1 MMNPSLASIPGML
14 LRIVSA
20 GRVCNGS
27 ALLLGKALLVGSAL
41 LIGSNWAMGHDGE
54 DHEHKPRQVK
64 PAEMFAPS
72 NIPDRVILTFAADP
86 TTSQAVTW
94 RTSNEIEKGFAEIAV
109 ATHGPE
115 FEKQAVR
122 VEATTTPSKRT

>member
-27 ALLLGKALLVGSAL
+27 ALLLGKALLLGSAL

-72 NIPDRVILTFAADP
+72 NIPLPIQRLAKRSHGERATR
-86 TTSQAVTW
+86 SK
-94 RTSNEIEKGFAEIAV
+94 KGL
-109 ATHGPE
+109 
-115 FEKQAVR
+115 R
-122 VEATTTPSKRT
+122 RSR